1 MRTNFLIALFTLAS
15 AFGFSQKQAL
25 KAASKAVKSGDMAA
39 ANEALKTAEGQIE
52 AADDKMRAQFYFL
65 QGQAAAAD
73 TAMAS
78 QEKAAE
84 AYLKVAEIEKASG
97 SNKYADEAAQNLRV
111 LRENLVK
118 AAIEDQKKQAYTDA
132 ADKLYLG
139 YKTNKADTTYL
150 YYAASNAVN
159 AKDYD
164 TALTYYN
171 ELVELGFNGIET
183 QYLATNK
190 ENGKLESFPSK
201 DLRDV
206 SVKTGTHIKPEDKVS
221 DSKKSE
227 ITKNIA
233 LIYISQGKD
242 EEALK
247 AMQAAKEENPNDP
260 SLLQAEADMY
270 YKLGNIEK
278 YKEIMEQIVAN
289 DPNNPDLL
297 YNLGVSASKLGDN
310 EKAKEYYLKT
320 LELKPDYG
328 SAQLNLASIILSGE
342 KELVDQM
349 NALGTSSS
357 DYKKYDELKAKR
369 MDIYRE
375 AVPYLEGS
383 LNSNPDNVEAVRTL
397 MNIFYQL
404 DDPKADDMKN
414 KLKALEGGN

>member
-1 MRTNFLIALFTLAS
+1 MRTNWIIALFLFVS

-25 KAASKAVKSGDMAA
+25 KTASKAVKNGDMAA

-52 AADDKMRAQFYFL
+52 AADDKMKAQFYFL
-65 QGQAAAAD
+65 QGQATAAD
-73 TAMAS
+73 AAIGS

-84 AYLKVAEIEKASG
+84 AYMKVAEIETASG
-97 SNKYADEAAQNLRV
+97 SSKYSDEAAQKLQV

-118 AAIEDQKKQAYTDA
+118 AAIEDQKKQAYKDA

-139 YKTNKADTTYL
+139 YKTNKTDTTYL

-164 TALTYYN
+164 KALAYYN
-171 ELVELGFNGIET
+171 ELVDLGFNGVET
-183 QYLATNK
+183 QYLATK
-190 ENGKLESFPSK
+190 KDDGKVESFPSK
-201 DLRDV
+201 ELRDV
-206 SVKTGTHIKPEDKVS
+206 SVKTGTHLKPEDKIT

-247 AMQAAKEENPNDP
+247 AMEAAKRENPEDA

-342 KELVDQM
+342 KELVEQM

-375 AVPYLEGS
+375 AVPYLEGA
-383 LNSNPDNVEAVRTL
+383 LESNPDNIEAVRTL

-404 DDPKADDMKN
+404 DDPKADNMKN

>member
-1 MRTNFLIALFTLAS
+1 MRTNWIIALFLFVS

-25 KAASKAVKSGDMAA
+25 KTASKAVKNGDMAA

-52 AADDKMRAQFYFL
+52 AADDKMKAQFYFL
-65 QGQAAAAD
+65 QGQVAAAD
-73 TAMAS
+73 TSMES
-78 QEKAAE
+78 QEKSAV
-84 AYLKVAEIEKASG
+84 AYMKVAEIETASG
-97 SNKYADEAAQNLRV
+97 SSKYSDEAAQKLQV

-118 AAIEDQKKQAYTDA
+118 AAIEDQKKQAYRDA

-139 YKTNKADTTYL
+139 YKTNKTDTTYL

-164 TALTYYN
+164 KALAYYN
-171 ELVELGFNGIET
+171 ELVDLGFNGIET
-183 QYLATNK
+183 QYLATK
-190 ENGKLESFPSK
+190 KDDGEVESFPSK
-201 DLRDV
+201 ELRDV
-206 SVKTGTHIKPEDKVS
+206 SVKTGTHLKPEDKVT

-247 AMQAAKEENPNDP
+247 AMEAAKKENPEDA

-310 EKAKEYYLKT
+310 EKAKDYYLKT

-342 KELVDQM
+342 KELVEQM

-369 MDIYRE
+369 MDVYRE
-375 AVPYLEGS
+375 AVPYLEGA
-383 LNSNPDNVEAVRTL
+383 LESNPDNIEAVRTL